1 MGSKK
6 HPLIEMTAGAAK
18 IPHPC
23 IVNTRIRVS
32 LLVDLYR
39 QYIDDGMTDEAA
51 FAEVSSNYDHL
62 SSKEIAAAFDYW
74 RDKPDEI
81 EREIRQDH
89 ATCLA
94 LEMLQ
99 RSLET
104 VYSRR

>member
-1 MGSKK
+1 
-6 HPLIEMTAGAAK
+6 MTAGAAK

-23 IVNTRIRVS
+23 ILNTRIRVS

-51 FAEVSSNYDHL
+51 FAEVCSNYDHL
-62 SSKEIAAAFDYW
+62 SAKEITAAFDYW
-74 RDKPDEI
+74 RDNPDDI

-89 ATCLA
+89 ATSLS

-104 VYSRR
+104 AYGRR